1 MNVEVYLTAHSATED
16 DLKGKA
22 VIVVDVLRAC
32 STIVTALN
40 HGARA
45 VIPVADMAEASR
57 IGAHMDTATS
67 LLGGERGG
75 QKIDGYALGNSPA
88 DYTPEAVQGKTVVL
102 NTSNGTR
109 AITKA
114 RAAAEVAVGCFLNA
128 SKVIEFAWQ
137 TEHDVAIVCAG
148 SADRAALEDILCAG
162 LILNQ
167 LWDGQEPKHRSDAAH
182 IALAQYASDQGDL
195 VTTLARSNHARHL
208 VELGF
213 EDDVAYCARVDAIL
227 LLPVYRDSR
236 LVLQNPDDA
245 KVPAKV
251 PPAETV
257 AE

>member
-22 VIVVDVLRAC
+22 VIVVDVLRAS
-32 STIVTALN
+32 STVVTALN

-57 IGAHMDTATS
+57 ISAHSDATTS

-75 QKIDGYALGNSPA
+75 HKIDGYALGNSPLE
-88 DYTPEAVQGKTVVL
+88 YTPEMVQGKTIIL

-109 AITKA
+109 SITKA
-114 RAAAEVAVGCFLNA
+114 RGAADVAIGCFLNA
-128 SKVIEFAWQ
+128 SKVIEFAWKAEQ
-137 TEHDVAIVCAG
+137 DVVILCAG

-167 LWDGQEPKHRSDAAH
+167 LWGGQEPKNRSDAAH
-182 IALAQYASDQGDL
+182 IALTQYAQDHGDL
-195 VTTLARSNHARHL
+195 ATTLARSNHARHL

-213 EDDVAYCARVDAIL
+213 EEDVAYCAQVDAIP
-227 LLPVYRDSR
+227 LLPIYHDSR
-236 LVLQNPDDA
+236 IVLQNPEDA
-245 KVPAKV
+245 KVSAKAV
-251 PPAETV
+251 PVETV